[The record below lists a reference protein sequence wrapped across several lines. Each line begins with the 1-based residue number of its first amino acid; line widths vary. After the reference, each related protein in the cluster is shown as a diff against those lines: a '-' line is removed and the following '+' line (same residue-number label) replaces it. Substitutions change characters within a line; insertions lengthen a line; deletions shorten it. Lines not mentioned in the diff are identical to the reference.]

1 MMLCKHACCLSLSY
15 YYYCDYYFFFFYYY
29 TLSLSLTYCN
39 WPYTPILHSFP
50 WGTQSRVSDSVNITT
65 LELSIHPV
73 CFSKHIH
80 PSPS

>member
-1 MMLCKHACCLSLSY
+1 MHVVY
-15 YYYCDYYFFFFYYY
+15 HYHIIIIVIIIIIFYYY